1 MGVPVVEPGIK
12 KYLSDAGYK
21 FTNEETNG
29 DLVVTINADTRKGG
43 ETSGIYFSYVD
54 VNVSIR
60 ESQSKKEIFKK
71 SFNGYKGAG
80 GSFEQAGAKSY
91 NAATKE
97 ICPLIY
103 ELLTE

>member
-1 MGVPVVEPGIK
+1 MCFAK
-12 KYLSDAGYK
+12 LQ
-21 FTNEETNG
+21 
-29 DLVVTINADTRKGG
+29 LV
-43 ETSGIYFSYVD
+43 YFL
-54 VNVSIR
+54 
-60 ESQSKKEIFKK
+60 SQSKKEIFKK